1 MTMRN
6 DQHTQAPR
14 PGGTAVSRRRL
25 IVGAG
30 GLAAVAAIADRLGA
44 VRAAGAAGAPS
55 QQLVMAPNF
64 VIRSLDPGHTLEP
77 DGEMITHACYDA
89 LVTFAG
95 PDLSTPRPHLATS
108 WTVASGGLQYTFALR
123 RDVRFA
129 SGNSLTSADVKWS
142 FDRVINLQ
150 SNPAFFLANVA
161 EVQAPDPY
169 TVVLRLKTPQPSI
182 IPILSNGALGVV
194 DSKAVTAQGGDASPD
209 AKTKDHAEAYLNTRS
224 AGSGAFTMESYTPN
238 QEVVLVRNPNHWRR
252 PLPQMDR
259 VVLRS
264 VPEAS
269 TQALQLERGDLDIAL
284 SMGTTNLPTLMKVPS
299 VVIQSSVVATSFLM
313 MVNMDPALG
322 GQLNNAKILQA
333 IRYALDYNGILQIA
347 GPGAQRMAGV
357 IPNDLPGALDPREAF
372 KTDVAKAKALV
383 KESGLSQVN
392 GRLMF
397 ASDSTSYGIQ
407 YSLLA
412 QKIQSDLAAAGV
424 TVALDGLPGTVELGE
439 YRAGRAPALFGGYAA
454 DYPDA
459 TDFLVYLPGQLV
471 GNRMKWPANAS
482 PEAQELAGWGNQ
494 AVQESDPKARVA
506 MLQKVQRRLLEI
518 GPYAPLFTPAL
529 PVGYRA
535 NLRGVTYNS
544 VWEVDFYPIRRV

>member
-1 MTMRN
+1 MRN
-6 DQHTQAPR
+6 HQHGAPR
-14 PGGTAVSRRRL
+14 HRDGTVGRRRL
-25 IVGAG
+25 IAAG
-30 GLAAVAAIADRLGA
+30 GVAAVAAAAGRLGA
-44 VRAAGAAGAPS
+44 PPGAGAAGGPA
-55 QQLVMAPNF
+55 QALIMAPNF

-89 LVTFAG
+89 LVTFNGA
-95 PDLSTPRPHLATS
+95 DLSTPRPHLATEWKVS
-108 WTVASGGLQYTFALR
+108 AGGLVYTFTLR

-129 SGNSLTSADVKWS
+129 GGNPLTSADVKWS

-150 SNPAFFLANVA
+150 SNPAFFLANVD

-182 IPILSNGALGVV
+182 IPIVSNGALGIV
-194 DSKAVTAQGGDASPD
+194 DSKLVAAQGGDASPD
-209 AKTKDHAEAYLNTRS
+209 AKAKDHAEAYLNAHS
-224 AGSGAFTMESYTPN
+224 AGSGAFILQGYTPN
-238 QEVVLVRNPNHWRR
+238 QEVVLVRNPNHWRA
-252 PLPQMDR
+252 PAALDR

-269 TQALQLERGDLDIAL
+269 AQALQLERGDLDIAL
-284 SMGTTNLPTLMKVPS
+284 SMGQANLPILMRVPS
-299 VVIQSSVVATSFLM
+299 VTIQTGVVATSFLM

-322 GQLNNAKILQA
+322 GQLNNPKILQA
-333 IRYALDYNGILQIA
+333 IRHALDYNGILQIA

-357 IPNDLPGALDPREAF
+357 IPNNLPGALDPREAF
-372 KTDVAKAKALV
+372 KTDLAKAKSLV
-383 KESGLSQVN
+383 KESGLSQVS
-392 GRLMF
+392 GKLMF
-397 ASDSTSYGIQ
+397 ASDATSYGIQ

-412 QKIQSDLAAAGV
+412 QKIQSDLAAVGIA
-424 TVALDGLPGTVELGE
+424 VALNGLPGTVELGE

-482 PEAQELAGWGNQ
+482 PEAQELAHWGDQ
-494 AVQESDPKARVA
+494 AVQESDARTRVGL
-506 MLQKVQRRLLEI
+506 LQKVQRRLLEI

-529 PVGYRA
+529 PYGYRA
-535 NLRGVTYNS
+535 DLRGVTYNS
-544 VWEVDFYPIRRV
+544 VWEVDFYPIRRG